1 MATKPKN
8 SNKKYIVIL
17 WSLFLAAIIGA
28 TSFFF
33 AISAGVFGE
42 LPTFEDLEN
51 PKSSLATEVISAD
64 GVILGKYYIQNRSFT
79 KYEELSPYLIDA
91 LIATEDVRFNRHSGI
106 DPRGLMRA
114 ILFLGK
120 KGGASTITQQ
130 LALNLFSGQRAT
142 STPERIMQKF
152 KEWVISSQLES
163 RYTKPE
169 ILAMYLNTV
178 DFGYNSFG
186 IKSASRTY
194 FNKDVS
200 MLNIQESA
208 MLVGIL
214 KGITLYSPVR
224 NPENALN
231 RRNTVIN
238 QMVKYDYLSEVAG
251 DSVKALPIALNLR
264 PQSHSAGLAT
274 YFREYL
280 RMQLNKW
287 ITANPKPDGS
297 KYSLYKDGLRVYTTL
312 DSRMQEHAEA
322 SVKTHMKDLQATFF
336 KHWNGREPWGKHK
349 EILISGMKRSD
360 RYRALKADG
369 YKEDEILK
377 VFNTPMD
384 LRLFSWDGW
393 IDTLISPMDSI
404 KYAKQFLHTG
414 FMAMEPGS
422 GHIKAWV
429 GGIDIDFAQY
439 DHVNPTAKRQA
450 GSTFKPLV
458 YTLAIDNGFDPCQ
471 KIPNQPVTFEQFQ
484 NWTPKN
490 YDGKNGGS
498 LTMFEGLAASVNNIV
513 AYLMKQVGPESVI
526 ALSRNMGITS
536 DMEPFPSLCLGA
548 FDMSVYEMVGAYAT
562 YANKG
567 VWTEPVFMTRIE
579 DKNGNILAEFFPET
593 KEALGEETAYA
604 MVKLL
609 QGAIDKGTGR
619 RVRFRY
625 GLKNEVGGKTGT
637 TQNNSDGWFI
647 GITPELAAGAW
658 VGADD
663 RAVRFRTTAL
673 GGGANSAL
681 PIWGEFFKRI
691 YADPRL
697 KLDPQPFEAPAS
709 MSIRLNCTEAKPVP
723 TTTAKKLQ
731 DIF

>member
-1 MATKPKN
+1 MSAKKTQGFR
-8 SNKKYIVIL
+8 KYIL
-17 WSLFLAAIIGA
+17 GFWMLFASGLLLAVL
-28 TSFFF
+28 FFY

-51 PKSSLATEVISAD
+51 PKSSLATEVISSD
-64 GVILGKYYIQNRSFT
+64 GVVLGKYYIQNRSFT
-79 KYEELSPYLIDA
+79 KYDELSPYLIQA
-91 LIATEDVRFNRHSGI
+91 LIATEDARFERHSGI
-106 DPRGLMRA
+106 DVRGLIRA
-114 ILFLGK
+114 IVFMGS

-142 STPERIMQKF
+142 SKPERIMQKF
-152 KEWVISSQLES
+152 KEWVISIQLES

-186 IKSASRTY
+186 IKSAARTY
-194 FNKDVS
+194 FNKDVKN
-200 MLNIQESA
+200 LKVQEA
-208 MLVGIL
+208 AVLIGIL

-224 NPENALN
+224 NPERSLL

-238 QMVKYDYLSEVAG
+238 QMVKYGYLEEEKA
-251 DSVKALPIALNLR
+251 DSIKQLPIKLDLR

-280 RMQLNKW
+280 RLELNKW
-287 ITANPKPDGS
+287 IEANRKPDGS
-297 KYSLYKDGLRVYTTL
+297 KYNLYKDGLKVYTTI
-312 DSRMQEHAEA
+312 DSRMQLHAEEA
-322 SVKTHMKDLQATFF
+322 VKAHMKELQQTFF
-336 KHWNGREPWGKHK
+336 NHWKGREPWGEHV
-349 EILISGMKRSD
+349 EILKMGMKRSD
-360 RYRALKADG
+360 RYRALREEG
-369 YKEDEILK
+369 YSEEEIEEI
-377 VFNTPMD
+377 FNSPVET
-384 LRLFSWDGW
+384 RLFSWNGW

-404 KYAKQFLHTG
+404 RYAKKFLHTG
-414 FMAMEPGS
+414 FMAMEPQS
-422 GHIKAWV
+422 GEIKAWV

-439 DHVNPTAKRQA
+439 DHVNTSAKRQA

-458 YTLAIDNGFDPCQ
+458 YTLAIDNGFDPCAR
-471 KIPNQPVTFEQFQ
+471 IPNQPVTFEQFQ

-498 LTMFEGLAASVNNIV
+498 LTMFQGLAASINNIV
-513 AYLMKQVGPESVI
+513 AYLMKQVGPEAVI
-526 ALSRNMGITS
+526 ELSRNMGISS

-567 VWTEPVFMTRIE
+567 VWTQPIFMTRIE
-579 DKNGNILAEFFPET
+579 DKNGNVLAEFYPET
-593 KEALGEETAYA
+593 REALSEETAYA

-609 QGAIDKGTGR
+609 QGVVDKGTAR
-619 RVRFRY
+619 RLRFRY
-625 GLKNEVGGKTGT
+625 NLTNEIGGKTGT

-647 GITPELAAGAW
+647 GITPELAAGCW

-681 PIWGEFFKRI
+681 PIWGEFFKRV
-691 YADPRL
+691 YADKALNIKPGN
-697 KLDPQPFEAPAS
+697 FEAPAE
-709 MSIRLNCTEAKPVP
+709 MSIPIACN
-723 TTTAKKLQ
+723 
-731 DIF
+731 

>member
-1 MATKPKN
+1 MAHKKN
-8 SNKKYIVIL
+8 SGFGKYITAFWALFASGIL
-17 WSLFLAAIIGA
+17 FVVLF
-28 TSFFF
+28 FY

-51 PKSSLATEVISAD
+51 PKSSLASEVIASD
-64 GVILGKYYIQNRSFT
+64 GVVLGKYYIQNRSFT
-79 KYEELSPYLIDA
+79 KYEELSPYLIEA
-91 LIATEDVRFNRHSGI
+91 LIATEDARFQKHSGI
-106 DPRGLMRA
+106 DVRGLMRA
-114 ILFLGK
+114 IVFMGS

-142 STPERIMQKF
+142 SKPERIMQKL
-152 KEWVISSQLES
+152 KEWVISIRLEQ

-186 IKSASRTY
+186 IKSAARTY
-194 FNKDVS
+194 FNKDVKN
-200 MLNIQESA
+200 LNVQEA
-208 MLVGIL
+208 AVLVGIL

-224 NPENALN
+224 NPERSLN
-231 RRNTVIN
+231 RRNTVIG
-238 QMVKYDYLSEVAG
+238 QMVKYGYLDETAA
-251 DSVKALPIALNLR
+251 DSIKALPIALNLR

-280 RMQLNKW
+280 RMELNQW
-287 ITANPKPDGS
+287 IENNRKPDGT
-297 KYSLYKDGLRVYTTL
+297 KYNLYKDGLKIYTTI
-312 DSRMQEHAEA
+312 DSRMQEHAEEA
-322 SVKTHMKDLQATFF
+322 VKVHMKALQETFF
-336 KHWNGREPWGKHK
+336 AHWKGREPWGEHTD
-349 EILISGMKRSD
+349 ILKMGMKRSD
-360 RYRALKADG
+360 RYRLLKLEG
-369 YKEDEILK
+369 YNDEEIEAI
-377 VFNTPMD
+377 FNIPVET
-384 LRLFSWDGW
+384 RLFSWDGW

-404 KYAKQFLHTG
+404 KYAKRFLHTG
-414 FMAMEPGS
+414 FMAMEPQS

-429 GGIDIDFAQY
+429 GGIDIDFSQY
-439 DHVNPTAKRQA
+439 DHVNLSAKRQA

-458 YTLAIDNGFDPCQ
+458 YTLAIDNGFDPCMR
-471 KIPNQPVTFEQFQ
+471 IPNQPVTFEQFQ

-490 YDGKNGGS
+490 YDGKNGGP
-498 LTMFEGLAASVNNIV
+498 LTMFQGLAASINNIV

-526 ALSRNMGITS
+526 ELSRNMGIS
-536 DMEPFPSLCLGA
+536 SHMDPFPSLCLGA

-567 VWTEPVFMTRIE
+567 VWTQPVYLTRIE
-579 DKNGNILAEFFPET
+579 DKNGNVLAEFYPET
-593 KEALGEETAYA
+593 KEALSEETAYA

-609 QGAIDKGTGR
+609 QGVVDKGTAR
-619 RVRFRY
+619 RLRNRY
-625 GLKNEVGGKTGT
+625 NLTNEIGGKTGT

-663 RAVRFRTTAL
+663 RAVRFRTTNL

-691 YADPRL
+691 YADERINL
-697 KLDPQPFEAPAS
+697 KPGNFEAPAE
-709 MSIRLNCTEAKPVP
+709 MSISLNC
-723 TTTAKKLQ
+723 
-731 DIF
+731 D

>member
-1 MATKPKN
+1 M
-8 SNKKYIVIL
+8 
-17 WSLFLAAIIGA
+17 LFASGLLL
-28 TSFFF
+28 SVLFFY

-51 PKSSLATEVISAD
+51 PKSSLASEVISSD
-64 GVILGKYYIQNRSFT
+64 GVVLGKYYIQNRSFT
-79 KYEELSPYLIDA
+79 KYDELSPYLIQA
-91 LIATEDVRFNRHSGI
+91 LIATEDARFERHSGI
-106 DPRGLMRA
+106 DVRGLMRA
-114 ILFLGK
+114 IVFMGS

-142 STPERIMQKF
+142 SKPERIMQKF
-152 KEWVISSQLES
+152 KEWVISIQLES

-186 IKSASRTY
+186 IKSAARTY
-194 FNKDVS
+194 FNKDVKN
-200 MLNIQESA
+200 LQVQEA
-208 MLVGIL
+208 AVLIGIL

-224 NPENALN
+224 NPERSLN

-238 QMVKYDYLSEVAG
+238 QMVKYGYLEEAKA
-251 DSVKALPIALNLR
+251 DSIKQLPIKLDLR

-280 RMQLNKW
+280 RQELNKW
-287 ITANPKPDGS
+287 IEANRKPDGS
-297 KYSLYKDGLRVYTTL
+297 KYNLYKDGLKVYTTL
-312 DSRMQEHAEA
+312 DSRMQLHAEEA
-322 SVKTHMKDLQATFF
+322 VKVHMKDLQATFF
-336 KHWNGREPWGKHK
+336 NHWKGREPWGEHV
-349 EILISGMKRSD
+349 EILKMGMKRSD
-360 RYRALKADG
+360 RYRNLRAEG
-369 YKEDEILK
+369 YSDEEIEEI
-377 VFNTPMD
+377 FNSPVET
-384 LRLFSWDGW
+384 RLFSWNGW

-404 KYAKQFLHTG
+404 RYAKKFLHTG
-414 FMAMEPGS
+414 FMAMEPQTGE
-422 GHIKAWV
+422 IKAWV

-439 DHVNPTAKRQA
+439 DHVNTSAKRQA

-458 YTLAIDNGFDPCQ
+458 YTLAIDNGFDPCAR
-471 KIPNQPVTFEQFQ
+471 IPNYPVTFEQFQ

-498 LTMFEGLAASVNNIV
+498 LTMFQGLASSINNIV
-513 AYLMKQVGPESVI
+513 AYLMKQVGPEAVI
-526 ALSRNMGITS
+526 ELSRNMGITS

-567 VWTEPVFMTRIE
+567 VWTQPIYMTRIE
-579 DKNGNILAEFFPET
+579 DKNGNVLAEFYPET
-593 KEALGEETAYA
+593 REALSEETAFA

-609 QGAIDKGTGR
+609 QGVVDKGTAR
-619 RVRFRY
+619 RLRFRY
-625 GLKNEVGGKTGT
+625 NLTNEIGGKTGT

-647 GITPELAAGAW
+647 GITPELAAGCW

-691 YADPRL
+691 YADKTLNIKPGT
-697 KLDPQPFEAPAS
+697 FEAPAE
-709 MSIRLNCTEAKPVP
+709 MSIPISCN
-723 TTTAKKLQ
+723 
-731 DIF
+731 

>member
-1 MATKPKN
+1 MATKQKTN
-8 SNKKYIVIL
+8 LKKAFI
-17 WSLFLAAIIGA
+17 WFWALFLFALLGF
-28 TSFFF
+28 TGFFYG
-33 AISAGVFGE
+33 ISQGFFGE

-51 PKSSLATEVISAD
+51 PRSSLATEIISSD

-79 KYEELSPYLIDA
+79 KYEELSPYLIQA
-91 LIATEDVRFNRHSGI
+91 LIATEDVRFKQHTGI
-106 DPRGLMRA
+106 DLRGLARA
-114 ILFLGK
+114 IVFLGS

-130 LALNLFSGQRAT
+130 LALNLFSGQRASSKT
-142 STPERIMQKF
+142 ERVMQKF
-152 KEWVISSQLES
+152 KEWVISVQLES

-186 IKSASRTY
+186 IKSAARTY
-194 FNKDVS
+194 FNKNVGD
-200 MLNIQESA
+200 LNLQESA
-208 MLVGIL
+208 VLVGIL
-214 KGITLYSPVR
+214 KGVTLYSPVR
-224 NPENALN
+224 NPENAMN
-231 RRNTVIN
+231 RRNTVIG
-238 QMVKYDYLSEVAG
+238 QLVKYDYLDAAAG
-251 DSVKALPIALNLR
+251 DSIKQLPIELDLR
-264 PQSHSAGLAT
+264 PQSHAAGLAT

-280 RMQLNKW
+280 RMELNKW
-287 ITANPKPDGS
+287 IEANRKADGS
-297 KYSLYKDGLRVYTTL
+297 KYSLYKDGLRIYTTI

-322 SVKTHMKDLQATFF
+322 AVATHMKDLQATFF
-336 KHWNGREPWGKHK
+336 THWKGKEPWGKHTS
-349 EILISGMKRSD
+349 ILTSGMKRSD
-360 RYRALKADG
+360 RYRALKRDG
-369 YKEDEILK
+369 YTEEEIK
-377 VFNTPMD
+377 DIFDTPMD
-384 LRLFSWDGW
+384 LRIFSWDGW
-393 IDTLISPMDSI
+393 IDTLMSPMDSI
-404 KYAKQFLHTG
+404 RYAKQFLHTG
-414 FMAMEPGS
+414 FMAMEPQS

-450 GSTFKPLV
+450 GSTFKPIV
-458 YTLAIDNGFDPCQ
+458 YTLAIDNGFDPCV

-490 YDGKNGGS
+490 YDGKNGGF
-498 LTMFEGLAASVNNIV
+498 LNMFEGIAGSINNIV

-526 ALSRNMGITS
+526 DLSRNMGIDS
-536 DMEPFPSLCLGA
+536 PMDPYPSLCLGS

-567 VWTEPVFMTRIE
+567 VWTEPIFISRIE
-579 DKNGNILAEFFPET
+579 DKNGNILADFYPET
-593 KEALGEETAYA
+593 REALSEETAYA

-609 QGAIDKGTGR
+609 QGVVDKGTAR
-619 RVRFRY
+619 RIRFRY
-625 GLKNEVGGKTGT
+625 GLTNEVGGKTGT

-663 RAVRFRTTAL
+663 RAVHFRTTAL

-691 YADPRL
+691 YADERIGL
-697 KLDPQPFEAPAS
+697 EQRPFEAPER
-709 MSIRLNCTEAKPVP
+709 MSIRLNCDEKVAPGERSM
-723 TTTAKKLQ
+723 Q

>member
-1 MATKPKN
+1 MAAKKTQGFR
-8 SNKKYIVIL
+8 KYILGFWV
-17 WSLFLAAIIGA
+17 LFASGLLFAVL
-28 TSFFF
+28 FFY

-51 PKSSLATEVISAD
+51 PKSSLATEVISSD

-79 KYEELSPYLIDA
+79 KYDELSPYLIQA
-91 LIATEDVRFNRHSGI
+91 LIATEDARFQRHSGI
-106 DPRGLMRA
+106 DVRGLMRA
-114 ILFLGK
+114 IVFMGS

-142 STPERIMQKF
+142 SKPERIMQKF
-152 KEWVISSQLES
+152 KEWVISIQLES

-194 FNKDVS
+194 FNKDVKN
-200 MLNIQESA
+200 LQVQEA
-208 MLVGIL
+208 AVLIGIL

-224 NPENALN
+224 NPERSLN

-238 QMVKYDYLSEVAG
+238 QMVKYGYLEEEKA
-251 DSVKALPIALNLR
+251 DSIKQLPIKLDLR

-280 RMQLNKW
+280 RMELNKW
-287 ITANPKPDGS
+287 IEANRKPDGS
-297 KYSLYKDGLRVYTTL
+297 KYNLYKDGLKVYTTL
-312 DSRMQEHAEA
+312 DSRMQLHAEEA
-322 SVKTHMKDLQATFF
+322 VKVHMKDLQQTFF
-336 KHWNGREPWGKHK
+336 NHWKGREPWGEHV
-349 EILISGMKRSD
+349 EILKMGMKRSD
-360 RYRALKADG
+360 RYRSLRADG
-369 YKEDEILK
+369 YSEAEIEEI
-377 VFNTPMD
+377 FNSPVET
-384 LRLFSWDGW
+384 RLFSWNGW

-404 KYAKQFLHTG
+404 RYAKKFLHTG
-414 FMAMEPGS
+414 FMAMEPQS
-422 GHIKAWV
+422 GQIKAWV

-439 DHVNPTAKRQA
+439 DHVNTSAKRQA

-458 YTLAIDNGFDPCQ
+458 YTLAIDNGFDPCA

-498 LTMFEGLAASVNNIV
+498 LNMFQGLAASINNIV

-526 ALSRNMGITS
+526 ELSRNMGISS

-567 VWTEPVFMTRIE
+567 VWTQPIFMTRIE
-579 DKNGNILAEFFPET
+579 DKNGNVLAEFFPET
-593 KEALGEETAYA
+593 REALGEETAYA

-609 QGAIDKGTGR
+609 QGVVDKGTAR
-619 RVRFRY
+619 RLRFRY
-625 GLKNEVGGKTGT
+625 NLTNEIGGKTGT

-647 GITPELAAGAW
+647 GITPELAAGCW

-691 YADPRL
+691 YADKSLQL
-697 KLDPQPFEAPAS
+697 KPQNFESPAQ
-709 MSIRLNCTEAKPVP
+709 MSIPIVCN
-723 TTTAKKLQ
+723 
-731 DIF
+731 

>member
-1 MATKPKN
+1 MAAKQA
-8 SNKKYIVIL
+8 SGYMKYILRFWLIFGAGIL
-17 WSLFLAAIIGA
+17 LVVV
-28 TSFFF
+28 FFYG
-33 AISAGVFGE
+33 ISAGFFGE

-64 GVILGKYYIQNRSFT
+64 GVVLGKYYIQNRSFT
-79 KYEELSPYLIDA
+79 KYEELSPYLIQA
-91 LIATEDVRFNRHSGI
+91 LIATEDARFERHSGI
-106 DPRGLMRA
+106 DIRGLMRA
-114 ILFLGK
+114 IVFLGS

-130 LALNLFSGQRAT
+130 LALNLFSGQRAS

-152 KEWVISSQLES
+152 KEWVIAIQLES

-186 IKSASRTY
+186 IKSAAKTY
-194 FNKDVS
+194 FNKDVKK
-200 MLNIQESA
+200 LNVQEA
-208 MLVGIL
+208 AVLVGIL

-224 NPENALN
+224 NPERSLL

-238 QMVKYDYLSEVAG
+238 QMVKYGYLPDVQA
-251 DSVKALPIALNLR
+251 DSIKSLPIKLDLR

-280 RMQLNKW
+280 RIELNKW
-287 ITANPKPDGS
+287 IEENRKPDGS
-297 KYSLYKDGLRVYTTL
+297 KYNLYKDGLKVYTTL
-312 DSRMQEHAEA
+312 DSRMQLHAEEA
-322 SVKTHMKDLQATFF
+322 VKAHMKDLQETFF
-336 KHWNGREPWGKHK
+336 NHWKGREPWGEHE
-349 EILISGMKRSD
+349 EILTMGMKRSD
-360 RYRALKADG
+360 RYRALKAEG
-369 YKEDEILK
+369 YSTEEIEQMFDIP
-377 VFNTPMD
+377 VET
-384 LRLFSWDGW
+384 RLFSWNGW

-404 KYAKQFLHTG
+404 RYAKKFLHTG
-414 FMAMEPGS
+414 FMAMEPHS
-422 GHIKAWV
+422 GQIKAWV

-450 GSTFKPLV
+450 GSTFKPMV
-458 YTLAIDNGFDPCQ
+458 YTLAIDNGFDPCL

-490 YDGKNGGS
+490 YDGKNGGA
-498 LTMFEGLAASVNNIV
+498 LNMFQGLAGSINNIV
-513 AYLMKQVGPESVI
+513 AYLMKQVGPEAVI
-526 ALSRNMGITS
+526 QLSRNMGITS

-562 YANKG
+562 FANKG
-567 VWTEPVFMTRIE
+567 VWSQPLFLTRIE
-579 DKNGNILAEFFPET
+579 DKNGNVLAEFYPET
-593 KEALGEETAYA
+593 REALSEETAYA

-609 QGAIDKGTGR
+609 QGVVDKGTAR
-619 RVRFRY
+619 RLRFRY
-625 GLKNEVGGKTGT
+625 NLTNEIGGKTGT

-647 GITPELAAGAW
+647 GITPDLAAGCW

-691 YADPRL
+691 YADKNLNLRPR
-697 KLDPQPFEAPAS
+697 PFEAPEN
-709 MSIRLNCTEAKPVP
+709 MSIATNC
-723 TTTAKKLQ
+723 
-731 DIF
+731 D

>member
-1 MATKPKN
+1 MAAKKTQGFR
-8 SNKKYIVIL
+8 KYILGFWV
-17 WSLFLAAIIGA
+17 LFGSGLLFAVL
-28 TSFFF
+28 FFY

-51 PKSSLATEVISAD
+51 PKSSLATEVISSD

-79 KYEELSPYLIDA
+79 KYDELSPYLIQA
-91 LIATEDVRFNRHSGI
+91 LIATEDARFQRHSGI
-106 DPRGLMRA
+106 DVRGLMRA
-114 ILFLGK
+114 IVFMGS

-142 STPERIMQKF
+142 SKPERIMQKF
-152 KEWVISSQLES
+152 KEWVISIQLES

-194 FNKDVS
+194 FNKDVKN
-200 MLNIQESA
+200 LQVQEA
-208 MLVGIL
+208 AVLIGIL

-224 NPENALN
+224 NPERSLN

-238 QMVKYDYLSEVAG
+238 QMVKYGYLEEEKA
-251 DSVKALPIALNLR
+251 DSIKQLPIKLDLR

-280 RMQLNKW
+280 RFELNKW
-287 ITANPKPDGS
+287 IEANRKPDGS
-297 KYSLYKDGLRVYTTL
+297 KYNLYKDGLKVYTTL
-312 DSRMQEHAEA
+312 DSRMQLHAEEA
-322 SVKTHMKDLQATFF
+322 VKVHMKDLQQTFF
-336 KHWNGREPWGKHK
+336 NHWKGREPWGEHV
-349 EILISGMKRSD
+349 EILKMGMKRSD
-360 RYRALKADG
+360 RYRSLRADG
-369 YKEDEILK
+369 YSEAEIEEI
-377 VFNTPMD
+377 FNSPVET
-384 LRLFSWDGW
+384 RLFSWNGW

-404 KYAKQFLHTG
+404 RYAKKFLHTG
-414 FMAMEPGS
+414 FMAMEPQS
-422 GHIKAWV
+422 GQIKAWV

-439 DHVNPTAKRQA
+439 DHVNTSAKRQA

-458 YTLAIDNGFDPCQ
+458 YTLAIDNGFDPCA

-498 LTMFEGLAASVNNIV
+498 LNMFQGLAASINNIV

-526 ALSRNMGITS
+526 ELSRNMGISS

-567 VWTEPVFMTRIE
+567 VWTQPIFMTRIE
-579 DKNGNILAEFFPET
+579 DKNGNVLAEFFPET
-593 KEALGEETAYA
+593 REALSEETAYA

-609 QGAIDKGTGR
+609 QGVVDKGTAR
-619 RVRFRY
+619 RLRFRY
-625 GLKNEVGGKTGT
+625 NLTNEIGGKTGT

-647 GITPELAAGAW
+647 GITPELAAGCW

-691 YADPRL
+691 YADKNLQL
-697 KLDPQPFEAPAS
+697 KPQNFESPAQ
-709 MSIRLNCTEAKPVP
+709 MSIPIAC
-723 TTTAKKLQ
+723 
-731 DIF
+731 D